1 MLNGILYYMLYN
13 ILFVLLFSRQ
23 KANFA
28 IKPHNQAPDMTL
40 LEQFLAYIGLEL
52 GYSPLTVSAYRS
64 DLDRWADEMTGGN
77 AEALDPM
84 SVMAS
89 DLRVWLGGVARRGV
103 SPRTVRRKVAALR
116 AFFKFLMRH
125 HGLGSNPAALLTL
138 PKTPKNIPVYVRQ
151 AETESIL
158 DAPVPE
164 DDFVSVRDRLI
175 IDIFYTTG
183 LRCSELMT
191 LRDADVDTARG
202 ELKVLGKRNKER
214 VVPFGQELARSI
226 DAYRTLRDSSPLTA
240 VHPSDIT
247 APLLVRSDGRPL
259 YRKLVYNIV
268 HARLTEGGAHAKR
281 LSPHVMRHSCATDM
295 LNAGAPMA
303 SVQQMLGHAS
313 LVSTQVYTHVTYKDL
328 KNNYQLAHP
337 RAQKKGGQYGH

>member
-1 MLNGILYYMLYN
+1 MLNSFITY
-13 ILFVLLFSRQ
+13 IRC
-23 KANFA
+23 
-28 IKPHNQAPDMTL
+28 
-40 LEQFLAYIGLEL
+40 ELAL
-52 GYSPLTVSAYRS
+52 SAHTVSAYTR
-64 DLDRWADEMTGGN
+64 DLTQWADFATGN
-77 AEALDPM
+77 KPEELHPAD
-84 SVMAS
+84 VTTS
-89 DLRVWLGGVARRGV
+89 DLRLWINSLARSGD
-103 SPRTVRRKVAALR
+103 SPRTIRRKVQALR
-116 AFFKFLMRH
+116 AFFRYMMRQ
-125 HGLGSNPAALLTL
+125 HGMTYNPAADLTL
-138 PKTPKNIPVYVRQ
+138 AKTDKPLPVYARQ
-151 AETESIL
+151 SETAAIL
-158 DAPVPE
+158 DAE
-164 DDFVSVRDRLI
+164 IDTDDFNQVRDRLI
-175 IDIFYTTG
+175 VDMIYTTG
-183 LRCSELMT
+183 LRASEVTGL
-191 LRDADVDTARG
+191 LDADIDTARG

>member
-1 MLNGILYYMLYN
+1 M
-13 ILFVLLFSRQ
+13 
-23 KANFA
+23 
-28 IKPHNQAPDMTL
+28 
-40 LEQFLAYIGLEL
+40 
-52 GYSPLTVSAYRS
+52 
-64 DLDRWADEMTGGN
+64 
-77 AEALDPM
+77 
-84 SVMAS
+84 
-89 DLRVWLGGVARRGV
+89 
-103 SPRTVRRKVAALR
+103 
-116 AFFKFLMRH
+116 
-125 HGLGSNPAALLTL
+125 
-138 PKTPKNIPVYVRQ
+138 
-151 AETESIL
+151 
-158 DAPVPE
+158 
-164 DDFVSVRDRLI
+164 
-175 IDIFYTTG
+175 
-183 LRCSELMT
+183 
-191 LRDADVDTARG
+191 
-202 ELKVLGKRNKER
+202 LGKRNKER